1 MEQNDIKSIVV
12 EYQDGSKREITK
24 GLIASF
30 DKNEAEG
37 TVSTIFNMLDI
48 KGYEMEMVI
57 SAIASLAEQMGLL

>member
-1 MEQNDIKSIVV
+1 MEQNDVKSIVV

-30 DKNEAEG
+30 EKNEAEG

-48 KGYEMEMVI
+48 KGDEMEMVI
-57 SAIASLAEQMGLL
+57 CAIASLAESFGLI